1 MFRRNRDQPKTA
13 ATLLPAESLQD
24 LGAFGQ
30 SHFNGV
36 EPDTAVQMFYIP
48 GIDAGNREPERMI
61 REVCEAARA
70 AGGWALVGAS
80 RVLKE
85 LAVPGLDESP
95 VFRALLDEELLFLKN
110 EGVSGRS
117 LRPWEWNRWIESQGL
132 SPFTNPLPG
141 WAP

>member
-1 MFRRNRDQPKTA
+1 MAA
-13 ATLLPAESLQD
+13 ATLLPTASLQD
-24 LGAFGQ
+24 LAAFGR
-30 SHFNGV
+30 SHFDGV

-48 GIDAGNREPERMI
+48 GIDAGTREPDRMI
-61 REVCEAARA
+61 REVCDAASA
-70 AGGWALVGAS
+70 TGGWALVGAS

-95 VFRALLDEELLFLKN
+95 RFRALLDEELRFLKK
-110 EGVSGRS
+110 EGTSARS
-117 LRPWEWNRWIESQGL
+117 LRPWERNRWVESQGL